1 MMRTMKTCADLEP
14 LVTPYVDEELVR
26 EERTAVEAHLALCPP
41 CRARA
46 AAERA
51 ARKIVRA
58 HAGLLAERAPASLRA
73 RCCGLT
79 AAPAEPI
86 PVAATERPPLG
97 RLDILRMRR
106 LRSWAPL
113 SLAATLVL
121 GVGASFFY
129 GMTNRLEAAFVAQ
142 LTTDHAKCFIEAE
155 LGASIDAGA
164 AEAQVADLYGWD
176 IRVPPASRAEEM
188 ELVDVRRC
196 VSGNG
201 YMAHLLY
208 TRQGRPV
215 SLFVVQGTAHREQLL
230 EIMGHD
236 AVVWSEAEQ
245 TYVLVGQE
253 GPVEMNKVAAYVRR
267 ASQQGSDD

>member
-1 MMRTMKTCADLEP
+1 MRTMKTCADLEP
-14 LVTPYVDEELVR
+14 LVTPYVDGEVGR
-26 EERTAVEAHLALCPP
+26 EESSVVEAHLARCPP

-46 AAERA
+46 DAERA

-86 PVAATERPPLG
+86 PVVATGRPTLG
-97 RLDILRMRR
+97 RPDMPRMGR
-106 LRSWAPL
+106 LRRWAPL

-121 GVGASFFY
+121 GVGAVFFY

-142 LTTDHAKCFIEAE
+142 LTTDHTKCFIEAE
-155 LGASIDAGA
+155 PGSSIDARA
-164 AEAQVADLYGWD
+164 AEAQLADLYDWD

-188 ELVDVRRC
+188 ELVLVNVRRC
-196 VSGNG
+196 VSGDG
-201 YMAHLLY
+201 YMAYLLY
-208 TRQGRPV
+208 TRRGRPL
-215 SLFVVQGTAHREQLL
+215 SLFLLPATAHREQLL

-236 AVVWSEAEQ
+236 AVVWSEAGQ

-267 ASQQGSDD
+267 VSQ

>member
-1 MMRTMKTCADLEP
+1 MRTMKTCADVEP
-14 LVTPYVDEELVR
+14 LVTPYVDGEVGR
-26 EERTAVEAHLALCPP
+26 EESTLVEAHLALCPP

-51 ARKIVRA
+51 ARKIVRT

-79 AAPAEPI
+79 AAPADPI
-86 PVAATERPPLG
+86 PVAATGRPRLG
-97 RLDILRMRR
+97 RPDMPRMRR
-106 LRSWAPL
+106 LRRWAPL
-113 SLAATLVL
+113 SMAATLVL
-121 GVGASFFY
+121 VVSAMFFY

-142 LTTDHAKCFIEAE
+142 LTTDHTKCFIEAE
-155 LGASIDAGA
+155 PGSSIDARA
-164 AEAQVADLYGWD
+164 AEAQLADLYGWD

-196 VSGNG
+196 VSADGH
-201 YMAHLLY
+201 MAHLLY

-215 SLFVVQGTAHREQLL
+215 SLFVLPETAHREQLL

-236 AVVWSEAEQ
+236 AVVWSEAGR

-253 GPVEMNKVAAYVRR
+253 GPVEMDKVAAYVRR
-267 ASQQGSDD
+267 VSQ

>member
-1 MMRTMKTCADLEP
+1 MRTMKTCADLEP
-14 LVTPYVDEELVR
+14 LVTPYVDGEVGPEESTV
-26 EERTAVEAHLALCPP
+26 VEAHLALCPP

-51 ARKIVRA
+51 ARKLVRT

-79 AAPAEPI
+79 AATAEPI
-86 PVAATERPPLG
+86 AVVATGRPTLG
-97 RLDILRMRR
+97 RPDMPRMQR

-113 SLAATLVL
+113 SLAASLALV
-121 GVGASFFY
+121 VSAIVFY

-155 LGASIDAGA
+155 PGSSIDARA
-164 AEAQVADLYGWD
+164 AEAQLADLYGWD

-188 ELVDVRRC
+188 ELVNVRRC
-196 VSGNG
+196 VSADG

-215 SLFVVQGTAHREQLL
+215 SLFVLPGTAHREQLL

-236 AVVWSEAEQ
+236 AVVWSEAGQ

-253 GPVEMNKVAAYVRR
+253 GPVEIDKVAAYVRR
-267 ASQQGSDD
+267 ASQ

>member
-1 MMRTMKTCADLEP
+1 MRTMKTCADLEP
-14 LVTPYVDEELVR
+14 LVTPYVDGEVGHEESTV
-26 EERTAVEAHLALCPP
+26 VEAHLALCRP

-79 AAPAEPI
+79 AATAELI
-86 PVAATERPPLG
+86 PVAATGRPTLG
-97 RLDILRMRR
+97 RPDMPRMWR

-113 SLAATLVL
+113 SLAATLTL
-121 GVGASFFY
+121 LVGAIFFY

-142 LTTDHAKCFIEAE
+142 LTTDHTKCFIEAE
-155 LGASIDAGA
+155 PESSVDARA
-164 AEAQVADLYGWD
+164 AEAQLAELYGWD
-176 IRVPPASRAEEM
+176 IRVPPASRVEEID
-188 ELVDVRRC
+188 LIDVRRC
-196 VSGNG
+196 ASGDG
-201 YMAHLLY
+201 DMAHLLY

-215 SLFVVQGTAHREQLL
+215 SLFVVPETAHREQLL

-236 AVVWSEAEQ
+236 AVVWSEAGK

-253 GPVEMNKVAAYVRR
+253 GPVEMNQVAAYVRR
-267 ASQQGSDD
+267 ASQ

>member
-1 MMRTMKTCADLEP
+1 MKTCADLEP
-14 LVTPYVDEELVR
+14 LVTPYVDGEVGR
-26 EERTAVEAHLALCPP
+26 EERTVVEAHLAVCPP

-86 PVAATERPPLG
+86 PVAATGRPTLG
-97 RLDILRMRR
+97 RSDMPRMRR
-106 LRSWAPL
+106 LPSWAPV

-121 GVGASFFY
+121 VVGAIFFY
-129 GMTNRLEAAFVAQ
+129 GGMSNELEAAFVAQ
-142 LTTDHAKCFIEAE
+142 LTTDHTKCFIEAE
-155 LGASIDAGA
+155 PGSSIDARA
-164 AEAQVADLYGWD
+164 AEAQLADLYGWD
-176 IRVPPASRAEEM
+176 IRVPPALRAEEM

-196 VSGNG
+196 VSRDG

-215 SLFVVQGTAHREQLL
+215 SLFVVPETAHREQLL

-236 AVVWSEAEQ
+236 AVVWSEGGQ

-253 GPVEMNKVAAYVRR
+253 GPVAMNKVAAYVRR
-267 ASQQGSDD
+267 ASQ